1 MASFVET
8 IKDYSEIPVTSNILQ
23 GNDYL
28 YTCDSIALPVSA
40 TT

>member
-23 GNDYL
+23 GNAYNT
-28 YTCDSIALPVSA
+28 Y
-40 TT
+40 

>member
-23 GNDYL
+23 GNAYNIYL
-28 YTCDSIALPVSA
+28 
-40 TT
+40 